1 MQAATFWRTVTMD
14 HADLLERTLQMLDEA
29 GAHYCVIG
37 GQAVN
42 AYAEPVVS
50 LDLDLALA
58 FGEIDRLGPL
68 FDPSIRVERFEHSV
82 NLSSPGSDLRIQFQ
96 VDPRY
101 EEFPGRAEV
110 RDVLGHRLP
119 VARLED
125 VLRGKVWAASDPSR
139 RASKR
144 QKDLADI
151 SRLLEE
157 HSELRELVPQAI
169 LQRLIE

>member
-14 HADLLERTLQMLDEA
+14 HADLLERTLQILEEA
-29 GAHYCVIG
+29 DARYCVIG

-58 FGEIDRLGPL
+58 PGEIERLAGWFEP
-68 FDPSIRVERFEHSV
+68 PIRVERFEHSV
-82 NLSSPGSDLRIQFQ
+82 NLSTPGSDLRIQLQ

-101 EEFPGRAEV
+101 QEFPARAEV
-110 RDVLGHRLP
+110 REILGHRLP
-119 VARLED
+119 VAKLAD
-125 VLRGKVWAASDPSR
+125 VVQGKVWAASDPRR

-151 SRLLEE
+151 ARLLEE
-157 HSELRELVPQAI
+157 HPEIRDLVPPALRE
-169 LQRLIE
+169 RLIE